1 MKELRECIAY
11 VLRGV
16 LLCLNIYQCSTS
28 ESGCELKGNSV
39 YTDTLTVIDTMCIEY
54 PVPRD
59 SLVIR
64 YVTKVLPVAQDTA
77 TKGTEKSETLQLPV
91 ADNKRDS
98 TAVEIPITQKV
109 YETDQYRATVS
120 GYQPSLDEILIFQP
134 TQIVSVKSKPKRWGV
149 GVQLGYGISIKGE
162 PKFSPYIGLG
172 VSYNLLQ
179 F

>member
-1 MKELRECIAY
+1 MKELRECIAC
-11 VLRGV
+11 VLIGV

-28 ESGCELKGNSV
+28 RSWCELKGNSV
-39 YTDTLTVIDTMCIEY
+39 YTDTLTVIDTMRVEY

-64 YVTKVLPVAQDTA
+64 YVTKVLPVAQDT
-77 TKGTEKSETLQLPV
+77 TVKVTGMSETAHLPV
-91 ADNKRDS
+91 TENKRDS
-98 TAVEIPITQKV
+98 IAVEIPITQKV
-109 YETDQYRATVS
+109 YATEKYRATIS
-120 GYQPSLDEILIFQP
+120 GYQPSLDEILILQP

-149 GVQLGYGISIKGE
+149 GVQVGYGISIKGE

-172 VSYNLLQ
+172 ISYNLLQ